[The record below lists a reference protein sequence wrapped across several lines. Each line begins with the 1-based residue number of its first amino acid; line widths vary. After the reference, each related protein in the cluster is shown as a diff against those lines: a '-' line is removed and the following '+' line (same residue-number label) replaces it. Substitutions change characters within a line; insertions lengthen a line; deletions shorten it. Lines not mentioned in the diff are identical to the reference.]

1 MHGLLCW
8 RSELQLPDVTSNPSC
23 DFFPFY
29 LALSS
34 CKYPLNAA
42 LIEGAPSAACN
53 SHLTNKL
60 EADGAP
66 SISAAFNGY
75 LQLLK
80 AK

>member
-1 MHGLLCW
+1 M
-8 RSELQLPDVTSNPSC
+8 
-23 DFFPFY
+23 
-29 LALSS
+29 
-34 CKYPLNAA
+34 
-42 LIEGAPSAACN
+42 SAACN

-80 AK
+80 AKQKGKKSQEGFEVTSGSCNSDLQHRRPCTNQLC